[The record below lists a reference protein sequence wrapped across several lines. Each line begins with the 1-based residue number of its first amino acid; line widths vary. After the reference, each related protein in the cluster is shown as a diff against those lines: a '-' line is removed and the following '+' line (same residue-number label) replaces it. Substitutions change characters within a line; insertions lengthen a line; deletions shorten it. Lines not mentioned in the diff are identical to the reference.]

1 MRAKS
6 RAGRRECRARCASSV
21 VASALEMEAA
31 DGNVWQWGARAYEVV
46 CRVERAIHATSS
58 RSRCRAREEKGASYA
73 LSASARPAGGASR
86 EGREEGATHTA
97 GGGELGA
104 RARVMA
110 LPKTARKRVSLMAAA
125 EKNEVSIQCCGGDS
139 VEWTAR

>member
-1 MRAKS
+1 M
-6 RAGRRECRARCASSV
+6 
-21 VASALEMEAA
+21 
-31 DGNVWQWGARAYEVV
+31 
-46 CRVERAIHATSS
+46 ERAIHATSS

-86 EGREEGATHTA
+86 EGRATHTA
-97 GGGELGA
+97 GGGEWGA

-125 EKNEVSIQCCGGDS
+125 EKKTKSAFSVAAATASSGPRDNDNVWSSGRRGLPLFVSEEERRGSRDNS
-139 VEWTAR
+139 ERRER